1 MDAAEE
7 IRAQR
12 REEYNE
18 RQRILL
24 SKLMSEKGGM
34 LMKGSTDKENEAK
47 AMEFFKQMQILDMKY
62 IDIVREDWGLD
73 PTDDSATFGDDLDK
87 RWEHFIRNHV
97 VKDEEGNP
105 TILYKDKDDNYR
117 LIPGKI
123 PEIKDMQFL
132 IDNYEK
138 ILLEDGEKE
147 VILPMPSITIMGIEG
162 VSDEVKYGGYNLV
175 PRDKDFFPTQIM
187 ILVAELLDTLKKYK
201 DHFKESNN
209 ELYKVLEEKYKEFF

>member
-62 IDIVREDWGLD
+62 IDVVREDWGLD

-162 VSDEVKYGGYNLV
+162 VSDEVKYRGYNLV

>member
-18 RQRILL
+18 HQRILL
-24 SKLMSEKGGM
+24 AKLMSERGGM
-34 LMKGSTDKENEAK
+34 LMKGASDKENEAK
-47 AMEFFKQMQILDMKY
+47 ALEFFKQMQILDMKY
-62 IDIVREDWGLD
+62 IDVVREDWGLD

-87 RWEHFIRNHV
+87 RWEHFIRSHV

-123 PEIKDMQFL
+123 PEIKDMRFL

-175 PRDKDFFPTQIM
+175 PRDEDFFPTQIM
-187 ILVAELLDTLKKYK
+187 ILVAELLDILKKYK

-209 ELYKVLEEKYKEFF
+209 ELFKVLEEKYKEVF